1 MRIINKIKKLLTRK
15 KSAEALKMWEGL
27 CAAPTEPSKSLDID
41 VGHYMSLQTQREKD
55 QYFIECWNRR

>member
-1 MRIINKIKKLLTRK
+1 MT
-15 KSAEALKMWEGL
+15 AEGL

-55 QYFIECWNRR
+55 QYFIDLNRRRSKGYEYEKLP